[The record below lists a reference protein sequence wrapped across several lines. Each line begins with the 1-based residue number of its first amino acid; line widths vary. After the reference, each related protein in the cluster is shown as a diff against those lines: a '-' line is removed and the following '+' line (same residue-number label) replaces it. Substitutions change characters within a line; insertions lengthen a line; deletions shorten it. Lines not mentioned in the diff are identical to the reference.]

1 MNNPIYMIM
10 LGEALNRKVIIC
22 GSDFCYPMFRERNNL
37 VSDWVGIFYAED
49 SKKLVKAYKSL
60 APTPFGKMLNQMLKE
75 NEGEGG
81 GTTTDLS
88 LDGVKGLLEDS
99 ELGLEIYAE
108 KIYEALIGKEKA
120 MVRLDK

>member
-1 MNNPIYMIM
+1 
-10 LGEALNRKVIIC
+10 
-22 GSDFCYPMFRERNNL
+22 
-37 VSDWVGIFYAED
+37 
-49 SKKLVKAYKSL
+49 
-60 APTPFGKMLNQMLKE
+60 MLNQMLKE

-88 LDGVKGLLEDS
+88 LDGVKELLIDS